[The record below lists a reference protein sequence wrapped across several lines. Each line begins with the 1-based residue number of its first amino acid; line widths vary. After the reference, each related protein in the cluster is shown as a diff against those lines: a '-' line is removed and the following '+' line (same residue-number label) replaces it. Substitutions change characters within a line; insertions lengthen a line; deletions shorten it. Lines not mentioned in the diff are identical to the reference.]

1 MDAIKT
7 TLFTFASDI
16 RYFIRA
22 GFQNLP
28 LSIAGIMLII
38 GFFTANY
45 GMIFF
50 LLGYIVIL
58 PFLLFLLNK
67 IPFLQGLVNDAP
79 ACALITPYEFPTEKL
94 TEPVNGIGYWIP
106 MTSFF
111 IGYILTNAAYLYTT
125 PTKNPYGS
133 QPPNEEPLPDATSTV
148 NFQAGLSN
156 RITKTATAMI
166 ITGLIFIACIAYRI
180 ITGCEGWG
188 AVVIGGL
195 LGLIGGGTWY
205 SFLQGIAEQR
215 ISDLFGM
222 ANRLLVP
229 QALLD
234 APYACLPTK
243 S

>member
-16 RYFIRA
+16 RYFILA

-28 LSIAGIMLII
+28 LSIAGVMLII

-45 GMIFF
+45 GMLFF
-50 LLGYIVIL
+50 LFGYLIGLPAIL
-58 PFLLFLLNK
+58 YAVNML
-67 IPFLQGLVNDAP
+67 PFLQGLVNDAP
-79 ACALITPYEFPTEKL
+79 ACALIPSYEFPTEKL
-94 TEPVNGIGYWIP
+94 TEPAGGIGYWIP
-106 MTSFF
+106 MMSFF
-111 IGYILTNAAYLYTT
+111 IGYILTNAVYLYTA

-133 QPPNEEPLPDATSTV
+133 QPPNEAALPDATSTV
-148 NFQAGLSN
+148 NFQAGIAN
-156 RITKTATAMI
+156 RETKTTMAMVLIVLLFI
-166 ITGLIFIACIAYRI
+166 ICVTYRMM
-180 ITGCEGWG
+180 TGCEGWLAAIIG
-188 AVVIGGL
+188 VLLGGGL
-195 LGLIGGGTWY
+195 GTAWY
-205 SFLQGIAEQR
+205 HSLSAIAEQR

-229 QALLD
+229 QALQD

>member
-16 RYFIRA
+16 RYFVRA

-28 LSIAGIMLII
+28 LSIAGVMLIV

-45 GMIFF
+45 GLLFF
-50 LLGYIVIL
+50 SFGYLILL
-58 PFLLFLLNK
+58 PFLLFFINK
-67 IPFLQGLVNDAP
+67 VPFLQGFVNDAP
-79 ACALITPYEFPTEKL
+79 TCALITSYEFPTEKL
-94 TEPVNGIGYWIP
+94 TEPITGIGYWIP
-106 MTSFF
+106 MMSFF
-111 IGYILTNAAYLYTT
+111 IGYILTNAVYLYTT
-125 PTKNPYGS
+125 PSKNPSGS

-148 NFQAGLSN
+148 NFKAGLAN
-156 RITKTATAMI
+156 RETKTIMAMVLIVLLFI
-166 ITGLIFIACIAYRI
+166 ICIAYRM
-180 ITGCEGWG
+180 ITGCEGG
-188 AVVIGGL
+188 IAASIGVILGGV
-195 LGLIGGGTWY
+195 LGTAWY
-205 SFLQGIAEQR
+205 HSLSAIAEQR